1 MDEGFIDL
9 RHAGDYSTG
18 GDSFWP
24 SFTDIMMVVV
34 MIFMIT
40 STILM
45 LRNWELVRE
54 LRATIASELEAEAM
68 ARSATET
75 SETLEERLAQAQH
88 EISLLRMQLMRSNEQ
103 SKKTARVLAETQQ
116 QVRTLESTR
125 QGLQARLQQS
135 ATDLR
140 LAKDSLQQK
149 EDELARVNTAR
160 ATLQE
165 AITEL
170 EQRELTHSDELAAL
184 RAQYAESET
193 RLGDLQGTYDELS
206 IKYNKLIK
214 PARTAAGKYLVSVR
228 YRKVSGKNLIEF
240 KTMEE
245 DDYETLDRKELEKRL
260 SALKEEYAGQ
270 LYVKVIIPKDS
281 GLSYNEA
288 WGFTQDILT
297 SYDYYYQE

>member
-9 RHAGDYSTG
+9 RNPAEQSTG

-54 LRATIASELEAEAM
+54 LRATIAAELEAEAL

-88 EISLLRMQLMRSNEQ
+88 EISVLRMQLMRSNEQ
-103 SKKTARVLAETQQ
+103 NQKSAQRLAESQQ
-116 QVRTLESTR
+116 QVRALESAR
-125 QGLQARLQQS
+125 QGLQARLQQ
-135 ATDLR
+135 ATEDLSLSR
-140 LAKDSLQQK
+140 DTLQQK
-149 EDELARVNTAR
+149 EKQLTRLQATVSDLEERELAR
-160 ATLQE
+160 
-165 AITEL
+165 
-170 EQRELTHSDELAAL
+170 SDELAAL
-184 RAQYAESET
+184 RSQFEESEL
-193 RLGDLQGTYDELS
+193 RLSDLQGNYEELS
-206 IKYNKLIK
+206 VKYNKLIK

-228 YRKVSGKNLIEF
+228 YRKEDGKYLIEY

-245 DDYETLDRKELEKRL
+245 DDYETLSRRELDKRL
-260 SALKEEYAGQ
+260 AALKDEYAGQ

-297 SYDYYYQE
+297 GYDYYYQD

>member
-9 RHAGDYSTG
+9 RYAGDYSAG

-54 LRATIASELEAEAM
+54 LRATIESEHEAKAL
-68 ARSATET
+68 AQSATRT
-75 SETLEERLAQAQH
+75 SATLEERLAQAQS
-88 EISLLRMQLMRSNEQ
+88 EISELRMQLMHSNEQ
-103 SKKTARVLAETQQ
+103 NQVSTRELVKARQQIRSAET
-116 QVRTLESTR
+116 VRQELE
-125 QGLQARLQQS
+125 ARLRQSTLDLKLAQENLQQKQDEVTHLS
-135 ATDLR
+135 STNA
-140 LAKDSLQQK
+140 SLQQ
-149 EDELARVNTAR
+149 EVLVR
-160 ATLQE
+160 
-165 AITEL
+165 
-170 EQRELTHSDELAAL
+170 SDELAAL
-184 RAQYAESET
+184 RKQYDESELKLT
-193 RLGDLQGTYDELS
+193 GLQGTYEELS
-206 IKYNKLIK
+206 VKYNKLIK
-214 PARTAAGKYLVSVR
+214 PARTAVGKYLVSVR
-228 YRKVSGKNLIEF
+228 YSKEGGKYHLEF
-240 KTMEE
+240 KKMEQ
-245 DDYETLDRKELEKRL
+245 DDYETLTREELDKRL
-260 SALKEEYAGQ
+260 QALKDEFSGA

>member
-54 LRATIASELEAEAM
+54 LRATIVSEREARAQ
-68 ARSATET
+68 AQSATRT
-75 SETLEERLAQAQH
+75 SATLEERLAQAQS
-88 EISLLRMQLMRSNEQ
+88 EISELRMQLMRSNEQ
-103 SKKTARVLAETQQ
+103 NQSTNRELVQARQQ
-116 QVRTLESTR
+116 LRTMESDR
-125 QGLQARLQQS
+125 QGLEARLRQS

-140 LAKDSLQQK
+140 LVQENLQQK
-149 EDELARVNTAR
+149 QDELSRLNSDY
-160 ATLQE
+160 ATMQQ
-165 AITEL
+165 L
-170 EQRELTHSDELAAL
+170 EQVRSDELATL
-184 RAQYAESET
+184 RAQYSESELQLT
-193 RLGDLQGTYDELS
+193 NLQGTYDELS
-206 IKYNKLIK
+206 VKYNKLVK
-214 PARTAAGKYLVSVR
+214 PARTAIGKYLVSVR
-228 YRKVSGKNLIEF
+228 YRKENGKYQLEF
-240 KTMEE
+240 KEMEGDE
-245 DDYETLDRKELEKRL
+245 YQTLSRKELDKKL
-260 SALKEEYAGQ
+260 SALKDEYSGA

>member
-54 LRATIASELEAEAM
+54 LRATIVSEREARAQ
-68 ARSATET
+68 AQSATRT
-75 SETLEERLAQAQH
+75 SATLEERLAQAQS
-88 EISLLRMQLMRSNEQ
+88 EISELRMQLMRSNEQ
-103 SKKTARVLAETQQ
+103 NQAT
-116 QVRTLESTR
+116 TR
-125 QGLQARLQQS
+125 ELVQARQQLSTQESAQKGLEARLRQS
-135 ATDLR
+135 AMDLR
-140 LAKDSLQQK
+140 LAKDNLQQK
-149 EDELARVNTAR
+149 QDELSR
-160 ATLQE
+160 LQE
-165 AITEL
+165 SYAEL
-170 EQRELTHSDELAAL
+170 EQLELVRSDELATL
-184 RAQYAESET
+184 RAQYAESELKLT
-193 RLGDLQGTYDELS
+193 GLQGTYDELS
-206 IKYNKLIK
+206 VKYNKLIK
-214 PARTAAGKYLVSVR
+214 PARTAIGKYLVSVR
-228 YRKVSGKNLIEF
+228 YSKEDGKYLLEF

-245 DDYETLDRKELEKRL
+245 DDYEKLNRKELDKRL
-260 SALKEEYAGQ
+260 SALKDEYAGQ

>member
-9 RHAGDYSTG
+9 RHAGDYSAG

-54 LRATIASELEAEAM
+54 LRATIAAELAAEELAKT
-68 ARSATET
+68 ATRT
-75 SETLEERLAQAQH
+75 SETLEERLASAQS
-88 EISLLRMQLMRSNEQ
+88 EISELRMQLMRSNEINQ
-103 SKKTARVLAETQQ
+103 ATGRELVQTRQ
-116 QVRTLESTR
+116 QVRSLESDR
-125 QGLQARLQQS
+125 KGLELRLQQS
-135 ATDLR
+135 ALDLR
-140 LAKDSLQQK
+140 RVQDTLQQK
-149 EDELARVNTAR
+149 QDELSRQQAKVS
-160 ATLQE
+160 
-165 AITEL
+165 EL
-170 EQRELTHSDELAAL
+170 EQLELVRSDELAAL
-184 RAQYAESET
+184 RAQYAESELLLT
-193 RLGDLQGTYDELS
+193 SLQGTYDELS
-206 IKYNKLIK
+206 VKYNKLIK
-214 PARTAAGKYLVSVR
+214 PARSAAGKYLVSVR
-228 YRKVSGKNLIEF
+228 YRKENGKYQLEF
-240 KTMEE
+240 KEMEK
-245 DDYETLDRKELEKRL
+245 DDYQTLSRQELDKKL
-260 SALKEEYAGQ
+260 SALKDEYSGQ

>member
-9 RHAGDYSTG
+9 RPAGDFSTG

-54 LRATIASELEAEAM
+54 LRATIESERQAEAL
-68 ARSATET
+68 AQSASRT
-75 SETLEERLAQAQH
+75 SATLEERLAQAQS
-88 EISLLRMQLMRSNEQ
+88 EISELRMQLMRSNEQ
-103 SKKTARVLAETQQ
+103 NKTTSRELVQARQQLRTQ
-116 QVRTLESTR
+116 ESTR
-125 QGLQARLQQS
+125 KGLEARLHQS
-135 ATDLR
+135 GLDLR
-140 LAKDSLQQK
+140 LAKENLKQK
-149 EDELARVNTAR
+149 QEELSR
-160 ATLQE
+160 LQE
-165 AITEL
+165 SFAEL
-170 EQRELTHSDELAAL
+170 EQLELVHSDELTAL
-184 RAQYAESET
+184 RQQYADSELKLT
-193 RLGDLQGTYDELS
+193 SLQGTYDELS
-206 IKYNKLIK
+206 VKYNKLIK
-214 PARTAAGKYLVSVR
+214 PARTAVGKYLVSVR
-228 YRKVSGKNLIEF
+228 YSKEGGAYLLEF

-245 DDYETLDRKELEKRL
+245 DDYEKVDRKELDKRL
-260 SALKEEYAGQ
+260 SALKDEYAGQ

>member
-9 RHAGDYSTG
+9 RHAGDHSTG

-54 LRATIASELEAEAM
+54 LRATIESERQAEAL
-68 ARSATET
+68 AKTATRT
-75 SETLEERLAQAQH
+75 SETLEERLASAQS
-88 EISLLRMQLMRSNEQ
+88 EISELRMQLMRSNEINQ
-103 SKKTARVLAETQQ
+103 ATGRELVQTRQ
-116 QVRTLESTR
+116 QVRALESDR
-125 QGLQARLQQS
+125 KGLELRLQQS
-135 ATDLR
+135 ALDLR
-140 LAKDSLQQK
+140 RVQDALQQK
-149 EDELARVNTAR
+149 QDDLSRQQAKVS
-160 ATLQE
+160 Q
-165 AITEL
+165 L
-170 EQRELTHSDELAAL
+170 EQLELVRSDELAAL
-184 RAQYAESET
+184 RAQFSENE
-193 RLGDLQGTYDELS
+193 LQLTSLQDTYDSLS
-206 IKYNKLIK
+206 VKYNKLIK
-214 PARTAAGKYLVSVR
+214 PARSAAGKYLVSVR
-228 YRKVSGKNLIEF
+228 YRKESGKNQLEF
-240 KTMEE
+240 KEMEN
-245 DDYETLDRKELEKRL
+245 DDYKTLSRAELDKKL
-260 SALKEEYAGQ
+260 SALKDEYSGQ